1 MLDQYNANDA
11 TLDPVAAATAHAHG
25 GVAELGGGVPLGR
38 SGNHRSLST
47 GPRRGGGGG
56 GSASRSGP
64 LAGRPFGQMP
74 SAQRKVRHPAPTGWA
89 SVRSDAV
96 CTAQG
101 ASPCSHWLGVRS
113 VRCRLHSARCVTLLP
128 LAGRPFGQ
136 MPSAQRKV
144 RHPAP
149 TGWASVRS
157 HASIFAPSSPRLF
170 DCGDVGEAER
180 EVTSRCV

>member
-1 MLDQYNANDA
+1 VCLWVARGTIALCRQDLAE
-11 TLDPVAAATAHAHG
+11 AAAAA
-25 GVAELGGGVPLGR
+25 GVR
-38 SGNHRSLST
+38 
-47 GPRRGGGGG
+47 
-56 GSASRSGP
+56 
-64 LAGRPFGQMP
+64 LAL
-74 SAQRKVRHPAPTGWA
+74 A
-89 SVRSDAV
+89 
-96 CTAQG
+96 
-101 ASPCSHWLGVRS
+101 HWLGVRS